1 MGRATGLI
9 AKVNAVLK
17 KFTPFERTVYK
28 RAITRT
34 GGDSLTGRKGTV
46 AYVDTVFSPQPAY
59 TRLGRERVPGH
70 QANFENVL
78 TASGVQLTADDYEFL
93 FSPDVLAL
101 SDLQNPDIAVVL
113 KDAVGNSET
122 LKYLDH
128 EAPALNG
135 TVVAYVVFMRST
147 KRP

>member
-1 MGRATGLI
+1 MGRASGLI
-9 AKVNAVLK
+9 AKVNAILK

-28 RAITRT
+28 RVVART

-46 AYVDTVFSPQPAY
+46 TYTDTLFAPQPAY

-70 QANFENVL
+70 QANFENIL
-78 TASGVQLTADDYEFL
+78 TAAGKQLTADDYEFI
-93 FSPDVLAL
+93 FSPDAVSLV
-101 SDLQNPDIAVVL
+101 DLQNPDVAVLL
-113 KDAVGNSET
+113 KDATGNSET

-128 EAPALNG
+128 EAPAVNG
-135 TVVAYVVFMRST
+135 TVVTYIVFMRST